1 MKPITLKTNKDK
13 EILMDIENEI
23 KKIREIYPNLKIFV
37 DLSNDDFP
45 LDKPYFMDIC
55 PGKYVRFF
63 NIK

>member
-1 MKPITLKTNKDK
+1 MRPITLKTNKDR
-13 EILMDIENEI
+13 EILMDVENQI
-23 KKIREIYPNLKIFV
+23 KELREIYPNLKIFV

>member
-45 LDKPYFMDIC
+45 LDEPYFMDIC

>member
-1 MKPITLKTNKDK
+1 MKPIILKTNKDK

-23 KKIREIYPNLKIFV
+23 KEIREIYPNLKIFV

>member
-13 EILMDIENEI
+13 EILIDIENEI

>member
-23 KKIREIYPNLKIFV
+23 KKIREIYPNIKIFV